1 MKTIKNLVAA
11 CMLILPSLITGNLF
25 AQTAKDIFSSSETPI
40 TYLGID
46 FSKAKLLGDAGADAY
61 AIKTRIFSSIN
72 QVVVNEAKKY
82 DINKALQK
90 TNVNSDISVTE
101 AQNAKV
107 EVDSIK
113 SFNTAD
119 FSRFNAVT
127 IDKMVKGYKFNAK
140 SGIGMVFIVEAMS
153 KTQDKAAV
161 WVTFVNM
168 ANGKVLLTERMLGK
182 AGGIGFRNY
191 WVKPVGEIIE
201 DIQKNKYKQWSA
213 TYR

>member
-1 MKTIKNLVAA
+1 MKTIKNSLRAY
-11 CMLILPSLITGNLF
+11 LLFLLSLITGDLF
-25 AQTAKDIFSSSETPI
+25 AQTAKDIFSSSETPV
-40 TYLGID
+40 TYLGVD
-46 FSKAKLLGDAGADAY
+46 FSKAKLIGDAGADAY

-72 QVVVNEAKKY
+72 QVIVNEPKNY
-82 DINKALQK
+82 DFNKALQK
-90 TNVNSDISVTE
+90 TNVVSDISVTE

-107 EVDSIK
+107 QEDSIK
-113 SFNTAD
+113 SFNAAD
-119 FSRFNAVT
+119 FSRFNAAT
-127 IDKMVKGYKFNAK
+127 IDKMVKDYHYNGKT
-140 SGIGMVFIVEAMS
+140 GIGMVFVVEAMS
-153 KTQDKAAV
+153 KTQEKAAV

-191 WVKPVGEIIE
+191 WVNPFQEIIK